1 MPMDLIL
8 TEEKQAKISEIID
21 RELIK
26 NGVEHV
32 FLVDTAGNLIVEKG
46 NYPLEDV
53 LPLAALSAA
62 NFGATAEIARLVG
75 EEDFTLLFHKGEKY
89 NLHFTKVGDQFIL
102 VILFDKSVSLGL
114 VRYKISKISDD
125 LLDILMS

>member
-1 MPMDLIL
+1 MDFIL
-8 TEEKQAKISEIID
+8 TEEKQAKLIDLID

-32 FLVDTAGNLIVEKG
+32 LLIDTAGTLIIEKG
-46 NYPLEDV
+46 NYPLVDV

-89 NLHFTKVGDQFIL
+89 NIHFSKIGDQFIL
-102 VILFDKSVSLGL
+102 VILFDKNVSLGL
-114 VRYKISKISDD
+114 IRYKTGRIADE
-125 LLDILMS
+125 LLNILLG

>member
-1 MPMDLIL
+1 MDFIL
-8 TEEKQAKISEIID
+8 TEEKQAKLIDLID

-32 FLVDTAGNLIVEKG
+32 LLIDTAGTLIVEKG
-46 NYPLEDV
+46 NYPLVDV

-89 NLHFTKVGDQFIL
+89 NIHFSKIGDQFIL
-102 VILFDKSVSLGL
+102 VILFDKNVSLGL
-114 VRYKISKISDD
+114 IRYKTGRIADE
-125 LLDILMS
+125 LLNILLG

>member
-1 MPMDLIL
+1 MDFIL
-8 TEEKQAKISEIID
+8 TEEKQLKLMDLID

-32 FLVDTAGNLIVEKG
+32 LLVDTAGTLIVEKG
-46 NYPLEDV
+46 NYPLTDV

-75 EEDFTLLFHKGEKY
+75 EEDFTLLFHKGERY
-89 NLHFTKVGDQFIL
+89 NIHFSKIGDQFIL
-102 VILFDKSVSLGL
+102 VILFDKNVSLGL
-114 VRYKISKISDD
+114 IRYKTSRISDE
-125 LLDILMS
+125 LLNILTG

>member
-1 MPMDLIL
+1 MDFIL
-8 TEEKQAKISEIID
+8 TEEKQAKLNEVID

-32 FLVDTAGNLIVEKG
+32 FLVDMAGTLIVEKG

-89 NLHFTKVGDQFIL
+89 NLHFSKIGDQFIL
-102 VILFDKSVSLGL
+102 VLLFGKNVSLGL
-114 VRYKISKISDD
+114 IRYKTGRIAEE
-125 LLDILMS
+125 LLNILLG

>member
-1 MPMDLIL
+1 MDLIL
-8 TEEKQAKISEIID
+8 TEEKQTRINELID

-32 FLVDTAGNLIVEKG
+32 FLVDMAGTLIVEKG

-89 NLHFTKVGDQFIL
+89 NLHFSKIGDQFIL
-102 VILFDKSVSLGL
+102 VVLFGKNVSLGL
-114 VRYKISKISDD
+114 IRYKINRISDEMLSI
-125 LLDILMS
+125 LLG

>member
-1 MPMDLIL
+1 MIDIIL
-8 TEEKQAKISEIID
+8 TEEKQSRLFNLVD

-32 FLVDTAGNLIVEKG
+32 FLVDTAGNLIFEKG

-89 NLHFTKVGDQFIL
+89 NLHFSKIGDQFIL
-102 VILFDKSVSLGL
+102 VILFDKTVSLGL
-114 VRYKISKISDD
+114 VRYKISKISGE
-125 LLDILMS
+125 LLDILMG

>member
-1 MPMDLIL
+1 MDLIL
-8 TEEKQAKISEIID
+8 TEEKQSRLIELID

-32 FLVDTAGNLIVEKG
+32 LLVDMAGTLIVEKG
-46 NYPLEDV
+46 NYPLGDV

-75 EEDFTLLFHKGEKY
+75 EEDFTLLFHKGERY
-89 NLHFTKVGDQFIL
+89 NIHFNKIGNHFIL

-114 VRYKISKISDD
+114 IRYKTSRMSDELLKILSG
-125 LLDILMS
+125 

>member
-1 MPMDLIL
+1 MDFIL
-8 TEEKQAKISEIID
+8 TEEKQLKLMDLID

-32 FLVDTAGNLIVEKG
+32 LLVDTAGTLIAEKG
-46 NYPLEDV
+46 NYPLTDV

-75 EEDFTLLFHKGEKY
+75 EEDFTLLFHKGERY
-89 NLHFTKVGDQFIL
+89 NIHFSKIGDQFIL
-102 VILFDKSVSLGL
+102 VILFDKNVSLGL
-114 VRYKISKISDD
+114 IRYKTSRMADE
-125 LLDILMS
+125 LLNILTG

>member
-1 MPMDLIL
+1 MDLIL
-8 TEEKQAKISEIID
+8 TEEKQARINELID

-32 FLVDTAGNLIVEKG
+32 FLVDMAGTLIVEKG

-89 NLHFTKVGDQFIL
+89 NLHFSKIGDQFIL
-102 VILFDKSVSLGL
+102 VILFGKNVSLGL
-114 VRYKISKISDD
+114 IRYKINRISDEMLSI
-125 LLDILMS
+125 LLG

>member
-1 MPMDLIL
+1 MDLIL
-8 TEEKQAKISEIID
+8 TEEKQARINELID

-32 FLVDTAGNLIVEKG
+32 FLVDMAGTLIVEKG

-89 NLHFTKVGDQFIL
+89 NLHFSKIGDQFIL
-102 VILFDKSVSLGL
+102 VILFGKNVSLGL
-114 VRYKISKISDD
+114 IRYNINRISHEMLSI
-125 LLDILMS
+125 LLG